1 MSLLEPLHQ
10 DPAYHG
16 FADARAFLGIPNF
29 ADVASSLAFVV
40 VGLAGMMLLSRAAAS
55 RFVALDE
62 WRAYWWC
69 FCAVAFAGI
78 GSAYYHLA
86 PDDAR
91 LAWDR
96 LPIAIAFMWLLGAV
110 MAERLGIAPGAGL
123 LALLAAIGAGSVLY
137 WSALDDLRPYV
148 LVQFG
153 ALAAIV
159 VLSAW
164 FPSRYT
170 HGWVIFA
177 VAALYGLAK
186 WCEFR
191 DPMIYDLTGHTV
203 SGHTLK
209 HLIAAAAVAVL
220 LWWLAAR
227 QVLSAGHG

>member
-1 MSLLEPLHQ
+1 MGILEPLPQ
-10 DPAYHG
+10 DPAYHS
-16 FADARAFLGIPNF
+16 FADARAFLGVPNF
-29 ADVASSLAFVV
+29 ADVASSLAFVL
-40 VGLAGMMLLSRAAAS
+40 VGLAGVMLLSRAATN
-55 RFVALDE
+55 RFVTPDE
-62 WRAYWWC
+62 GRAYWWC

-110 MAERLGIAPGAGL
+110 MAERLGIAASAGVL
-123 LALLAAIGAGSVLY
+123 TVLAVIGAGSVLY
-137 WSALDDLRPYV
+137 WSAVDDLRPYI

-153 ALAAIV
+153 SLAAIV

-164 FPSRYT
+164 LPSRYS

-186 WCEFR
+186 WCELR
-191 DPMIYDLTGHTV
+191 DPLIYELTGRTV

-209 HLIAAAAVAVL
+209 HLIAAGAAAVL
-220 LWWLAAR
+220 LCWLAFR
-227 QVLSAGHG
+227 QPAAPT